1 MTSEIAKL
9 KEWVDG
15 CDNIVFF
22 GGAGVSTESGIPDF
36 RSVDGLYNQ
45 QYKYPPETILSHTFF
60 LSETAEFYRFYR
72 AKMLALD
79 AQPNAAHLKLAE
91 WEREGKCRAV
101 VTQNIDGLHQK
112 AGSKEVLELH
122 GSVLRNYCMR
132 CRKPYPVEKIASGT
146 GGSIWSD
153 KPVLAVDIRSGVTG
167 VGKDAFYG
175 CDDLQVISLPDTV
188 TQLDD
193 NAFGNC
199 PALSDILVDAKNPAY
214 KSVDGAL
221 YSKDGTVL
229 VKGPANAET
238 FVVPDGVATIGDY
251 AFFGAKYLTSIYFPE
266 GSLTTIGA
274 MAFEFCEGLTEL
286 LLPAGVTEIGMYAF
300 AHCSGLR
307 SVDLPVSLK
316 HVSDMAF
323 LSAGTMD
330 AGIADINYA
339 GSEQQWNAIAFD
351 DGVLGWMH
359 KNFNTEQ
366 HTFGAWVTDGTRSC
380 EQGVTMA
387 RSCGN
392 DGCDLVQ
399 TVELPAYGHIW
410 DSGTLLAA
418 PDGVRCGIVEH
429 TCSRC
434 NGTGYEVLDPEI
446 WAYEQFGDVDP
457 TLWSYEGI
465 QFCVMMGYMSGMD
478 THVFAPRG
486 VTTRAQLVQIL
497 YNFVGGPEVSGE
509 TPFTDLTANW
519 YKDAVLWAYQTGVT
533 SGTSETTFAPDD
545 PVTREQVAVLLYEFA
560 DKVLEVGGAETPADL
575 SRFPDGDQVSSWARE
590 AMADA
595 VALGIINGTRVDD
608 QVFLAP
614 QGSATRDQI
623 ATMFEGFCASLA

>member
-1 MTSEIAKL
+1 MRKKL
-9 KEWVDG
+9 L
-15 CDNIVFF
+15 
-22 GGAGVSTESGIPDF
+22 S
-36 RSVDGLYNQ
+36 
-45 QYKYPPETILSHTFF
+45 ILLV
-60 LSETAEFYRFYR
+60 LSL
-72 AKMLALD
+72 MLALV
-79 AQPNAAHLKLAE
+79 PAAFAAE
-91 WEREGKCRAV
+91 PASGTCGAEG
-101 VTQNIDGLHQK
+101 DGSNVIWTLDET
-112 AGSKEVLELH
+112 GLLTIS
-122 GSVLRNYCMR
+122 GTG
-132 CRKPYPVEKIASGT
+132 KIASGT

-410 DSGTLLAA
+410 DSGTLLARRRHVEKMHEPRA
-418 PDGVRCGIVEH
+418 ADAALDTAGDRQLLFYWLQRAQERVHPGGHYKTQQPPVCRLHRAGEHLASRLADQHRLPVVPRNEQYQVRLLCRHGGAVEEH
-429 TCSRC
+429 LHL
-434 NGTGYEVLDPEI
+434 GGYEYSQTVNSVRRCKDL
-446 WAYEQFGDVDP
+446 
-457 TLWSYEGI
+457 LR
-465 QFCVMMGYMSGMD
+465 
-478 THVFAPRG
+478 AP
-486 VTTRAQLVQIL
+486 
-497 YNFVGGPEVSGE
+497 
-509 TPFTDLTANW
+509 
-519 YKDAVLWAYQTGVT
+519 
-533 SGTSETTFAPDD
+533 
-545 PVTREQVAVLLYEFA
+545 
-560 DKVLEVGGAETPADL
+560 
-575 SRFPDGDQVSSWARE
+575 
-590 AMADA
+590 
-595 VALGIINGTRVDD
+595 
-608 QVFLAP
+608 
-614 QGSATRDQI
+614 GS
-623 ATMFEGFCASLA
+623 CL

>member
-1 MTSEIAKL
+1 MKKKL
-9 KEWVDG
+9 L
-15 CDNIVFF
+15 
-22 GGAGVSTESGIPDF
+22 S
-36 RSVDGLYNQ
+36 
-45 QYKYPPETILSHTFF
+45 ILLV
-60 LSETAEFYRFYR
+60 LSL
-72 AKMLALD
+72 MLALVPAAFAAD
-79 AQPNAAHLKLAE
+79 TGTLEGGLTWELDSTGLLTISGEGAIPDNNAGL
-91 WEREGKCRAV
+91 CRWADMN
-101 VTQNIDGLHQK
+101 VTAI
-112 AGSKEVLELH
+112 E
-122 GSVLRNYCMR
+122 
-132 CRKPYPVEKIASGT
+132 I
-146 GGSIWSD
+146 SD
-153 KPVLAVDIRSGVTG
+153 GVTA
-167 VGKDAFYG
+167 VGAHAFEG
-175 CDDLQVISLPDTV
+175 CDQAGYVYLPSTV
-188 TQLDD
+188 ETLGD
-193 NAFGNC
+193 G
-199 PALSDILVDAKNPAY
+199 ALSGMDTLQAIYVDETNPAFAER
-214 KSVDGAL
+214 DGAL

-229 VKGPANAET
+229 VKGPANAEA

-339 GSEQQWNAIAFD
+339 GSEQQWNAIAFE

-380 EQGVTMA
+380 AQGVTMA

-410 DSGTLLAA
+410 DSGTLLTA
-418 PDGVRCGIVEH
+418 PEGVRCGIVEH
-429 TCSRC
+429 TCGRC

-533 SGTSETTFAPDD
+533 SGTSETTFSPND
-545 PVTREQVAVLLYEFA
+545 PVTREQVAVLLYKFA
-560 DKVLEVGGAETPADL
+560 NKVLEVGGAETPADL

-595 VALGIINGTRVDD
+595 VALGIINGTKVDD

>member
-1 MTSEIAKL
+1 MRKKL
-9 KEWVDG
+9 L
-15 CDNIVFF
+15 
-22 GGAGVSTESGIPDF
+22 S
-36 RSVDGLYNQ
+36 
-45 QYKYPPETILSHTFF
+45 ILLV
-60 LSETAEFYRFYR
+60 LSL
-72 AKMLALD
+72 MLALVPAAFAAEPASGTCGAEGDGSNVTWTID
-79 AQPNAAHLKLAE
+79 A
-91 WEREGKCRAV
+91 
-101 VTQNIDGLHQK
+101 TGLLTIS
-112 AGSKEVLELH
+112 GT
-122 GSVLRNYCMR
+122 G
-132 CRKPYPVEKIASGT
+132 KIASGS
-146 GGSIWSD
+146 GGSMWSG
-153 KPVLAVDIRSGVTG
+153 KAVTAVDIRSGVTG
-167 VGKDAFYG
+167 IGTDAFSG
-175 CDDLQVISLPDTV
+175 CNDLQVISLPDTV

-229 VKGPANAET
+229 VKGPANAEA
-238 FVVPDGVATIGDY
+238 FVVPDGVTTIGSY
-251 AFFGAKYLTSIYFPE
+251 AFFGAKSLKNIYFPE
-266 GSLTTIGA
+266 DSLTTVSA
-274 MAFEFCEGLTEL
+274 MAFEFCTGLTAL
-286 LLPAGVTEIGMYAF
+286 IFPVGVTEIGMYAF

-316 HVSDMAF
+316 HVGDMAF

-339 GSEQQWNAIAFD
+339 GSEQQWNAITFD
-351 DGVLGWMH
+351 DAVLSWMH

-366 HTFGAWVTDGTRSC
+366 HAFSAWVTDGERTC
-380 EQGVTMA
+380 TQGVTMA

-392 DGCDLVQ
+392 DNCSLMQ
-399 TVELPAYGHIW
+399 TVELPALGHIW
-410 DSGTLLAA
+410 NSGTLLTA
-418 PDGVRCGIVEH
+418 PEGVRCGIVEH
-429 TCSRC
+429 TCGRC

-497 YNFVGGPEVSGE
+497 YNFVGGPAVSGE

-519 YKDAVLWAYQTGVT
+519 YKDAVLWAYQTGV
-533 SGTSETTFAPDD
+533 SAGTSETTFAPDD
-545 PVTREQVAVLLYEFA
+545 PVTREQVAVLLHEFA

-595 VALGIINGTRVDD
+595 VALGIINGTKVGD

-614 QGSATRDQI
+614 QGNATRDQI

>member
-1 MTSEIAKL
+1 MRKKL
-9 KEWVDG
+9 L
-15 CDNIVFF
+15 
-22 GGAGVSTESGIPDF
+22 S
-36 RSVDGLYNQ
+36 
-45 QYKYPPETILSHTFF
+45 ILLV
-60 LSETAEFYRFYR
+60 LSL
-72 AKMLALD
+72 MLALV
-79 AQPNAAHLKLAE
+79 PAAFAADIAS
-91 WEREGKCRAV
+91 GTCGAV
-101 VTQNIDGLHQK
+101 GDGSNVIWTLDET
-112 AGSKEVLELH
+112 GLLTIS
-122 GSVLRNYCMR
+122 GTG
-132 CRKPYPVEKIASGT
+132 KIASGT

-251 AFFGAKYLTSIYFPE
+251 AFFGAKCLTSIYFPE
-266 GSLTTIGA
+266 GSMTTIGA

-497 YNFVGGPEVSGE
+497 YNFVGGPAVSGE

-533 SGTSETTFAPDD
+533 SGTSETTPSRASRSRCCCTSLPTRCWSSAERRLRRTCPDSRTEIRSPPGRARRWPMPSRSASSTAP
-545 PVTREQVAVLLYEFA
+545 RSAIRSSLRRRAVR
-560 DKVLEVGGAETPADL
+560 P
-575 SRFPDGDQVSSWARE
+575 
-590 AMADA
+590 
-595 VALGIINGTRVDD
+595 
-608 QVFLAP
+608 
-614 QGSATRDQI
+614 ATRSPR
-623 ATMFEGFCASLA
+623 CSRASAQASRKLNPIQTGVPIWERRFFPSARLPAANLHRKCEFQEAN

>member
-1 MTSEIAKL
+1 MRKKL
-9 KEWVDG
+9 L
-15 CDNIVFF
+15 
-22 GGAGVSTESGIPDF
+22 S
-36 RSVDGLYNQ
+36 
-45 QYKYPPETILSHTFF
+45 ILLV
-60 LSETAEFYRFYR
+60 LSL
-72 AKMLALD
+72 MLALV
-79 AQPNAAHLKLAE
+79 PAAFAADIASGTCGAE
-91 WEREGKCRAV
+91 GDGSN
-101 VTQNIDGLHQK
+101 VTWTLDETGLLTIS
-112 AGSKEVLELH
+112 GT
-122 GSVLRNYCMR
+122 G
-132 CRKPYPVEKIASGT
+132 KIASGT

-193 NAFGNC
+193 NALGNC

-229 VKGPANAET
+229 VKGPANAEA

-339 GSEQQWNAIAFD
+339 GSEQQWNAIAFE

-380 EQGVTMA
+380 AQGVTMA

-399 TVELPAYGHIW
+399 TVETVVL
-410 DSGTLLAA
+410 
-418 PDGVRCGIVEH
+418 VKIV
-429 TCSRC
+429 
-434 NGTGYEVLDPEI
+434 VI
-446 WAYEQFGDVDP
+446 
-457 TLWSYEGI
+457 
-465 QFCVMMGYMSGMD
+465 
-478 THVFAPRG
+478 
-486 VTTRAQLVQIL
+486 
-497 YNFVGGPEVSGE
+497 
-509 TPFTDLTANW
+509 
-519 YKDAVLWAYQTGVT
+519 
-533 SGTSETTFAPDD
+533 
-545 PVTREQVAVLLYEFA
+545 
-560 DKVLEVGGAETPADL
+560 ADL
-575 SRFPDGDQVSSWARE
+575 AGSTETKIRSYTLYIIPGRLNAIRDFFIKSS
-590 AMADA
+590 
-595 VALGIINGTRVDD
+595 TT
-608 QVFLAP
+608 P
-614 QGSATRDQI
+614 TTI
-623 ATMFEGFCASLA
+623 AISNWS

>member
-1 MTSEIAKL
+1 MRKKL
-9 KEWVDG
+9 L
-15 CDNIVFF
+15 
-22 GGAGVSTESGIPDF
+22 S
-36 RSVDGLYNQ
+36 
-45 QYKYPPETILSHTFF
+45 ILLV
-60 LSETAEFYRFYR
+60 LSL
-72 AKMLALD
+72 MLALVPAAFAAEPASGTCGAEGDGSNVTWTID
-79 AQPNAAHLKLAE
+79 A
-91 WEREGKCRAV
+91 
-101 VTQNIDGLHQK
+101 TGLLTIS
-112 AGSKEVLELH
+112 GT
-122 GSVLRNYCMR
+122 G
-132 CRKPYPVEKIASGT
+132 KIASGS
-146 GGSIWSD
+146 GGSMWSG
-153 KPVLAVDIRSGVTG
+153 KAVTAVDIRSGVTG
-167 VGKDAFYG
+167 IGTDAFSG
-175 CDDLQVISLPDTV
+175 CNDLQVISLPDTV

-229 VKGPANAET
+229 VKGPANAEA
-238 FVVPDGVATIGDY
+238 FVVPDGVTTIGSY
-251 AFFGAKYLTSIYFPE
+251 AFFGAKSLKNIYFPE
-266 GSLTTIGA
+266 DSLTTVSA
-274 MAFEFCEGLTEL
+274 MAFEFCTGLTAL
-286 LLPAGVTEIGMYAF
+286 IFPVGVTEIGMYAF

-316 HVSDMAF
+316 HVGDMAF

-339 GSEQQWNAIAFD
+339 GSEQQWNAITFD
-351 DGVLGWMH
+351 DAVLSWMH

-366 HTFGAWVTDGTRSC
+366 HAFSAWVTDGERTC
-380 EQGVTMA
+380 TQGVTMA

-392 DGCDLVQ
+392 DNCSLMQ
-399 TVELPAYGHIW
+399 TVELPALGHIW
-410 DSGTLLAA
+410 NSGTLLTA
-418 PDGVRCGIVEH
+418 PEGVRCGIVEH
-429 TCSRC
+429 TCGRC

-497 YNFVGGPEVSGE
+497 YNFVGNPEVSGE

-519 YKDAVLWAYQTGVT
+519 YKDAVLWAYQTGV
-533 SGTSETTFAPDD
+533 SAGTSETTFAPDD
-545 PVTREQVAVLLYEFA
+545 PVTREQVAVLLHEFA

-595 VALGIINGTRVDD
+595 VALGIINGTKVGD

-614 QGSATRDQI
+614 QGNATRDQI

>member
-1 MTSEIAKL
+1 MRKKL
-9 KEWVDG
+9 L
-15 CDNIVFF
+15 
-22 GGAGVSTESGIPDF
+22 S
-36 RSVDGLYNQ
+36 
-45 QYKYPPETILSHTFF
+45 ILLV
-60 LSETAEFYRFYR
+60 LSL
-72 AKMLALD
+72 MLALV
-79 AQPNAAHLKLAE
+79 PAAFATDIASGTCGAE
-91 WEREGKCRAV
+91 G
-101 VTQNIDGLHQK
+101 DGSNVIWTLDET
-112 AGSKEVLELH
+112 GLLTIS
-122 GSVLRNYCMR
+122 GTG
-132 CRKPYPVEKIASGT
+132 KIASGT

-175 CDDLQVISLPDTV
+175 CNDLQVISLPDTV

-193 NAFGNC
+193 NALGNC

-266 GSLTTIGA
+266 GSLTAIGYN
-274 MAFEFCEGLTEL
+274 AFSGCTQLKDVILPDGLTRIDMNVFNRCSALTEVTI
-286 LLPAGVTEIGMYAF
+286 PASVTEVRGFSFMGCTALTDVYYTGTQAQWDAVRIDTSYGDPFKNVTVHVDAEQHVF
-300 AHCSGLR
+300 GAWQTVEQPGCEQPGTISRTCTNGCGLKQTAA
-307 SVDLPVSLK
+307 VPALGHDWDEGVVTKEP
-316 HVSDMAF
+316 
-323 LSAGTMD
+323 
-330 AGIADINYA
+330 
-339 GSEQQWNAIAFD
+339 
-351 DGVLGWMH
+351 DGVLCGI
-359 KNFNTEQ
+359 Q
-366 HTFGAWVTDGTRSC
+366 HVTC
-380 EQGVTMA
+380 K
-387 RSCGN
+387 
-392 DGCDLVQ
+392 
-399 TVELPAYGHIW
+399 
-410 DSGTLLAA
+410 
-418 PDGVRCGIVEH
+418 RCGAE
-429 TCSRC
+429 SD
-434 NGTGYEVLDPEI
+434 ELLMPEI

-560 DKVLEVGGAETPADL
+560 DKVLELGGAETPADL

>member
-1 MTSEIAKL
+1 MKKKL
-9 KEWVDG
+9 L
-15 CDNIVFF
+15 
-22 GGAGVSTESGIPDF
+22 S
-36 RSVDGLYNQ
+36 
-45 QYKYPPETILSHTFF
+45 ILLV
-60 LSETAEFYRFYR
+60 LSL
-72 AKMLALD
+72 MLALV
-79 AQPNAAHLKLAE
+79 PAAFAADIVDSGTCGAE
-91 WEREGKCRAV
+91 GDGSN
-101 VTQNIDGLHQK
+101 VTWTLDETGLLTIS
-112 AGSKEVLELH
+112 GT
-122 GSVLRNYCMR
+122 G
-132 CRKPYPVEKIASGT
+132 KIASGT

-193 NAFGNC
+193 NALGNC

-229 VKGPANAET
+229 VKGPANAEA

-339 GSEQQWNAIAFD
+339 GSEQQWNAIAFE

-380 EQGVTMA
+380 AQGVTMA

-399 TVELPAYGHIW
+399 TVELPALGHIW
-410 DSGTLLAA
+410 DSGTLLTA
-418 PDGVRCGIVEH
+418 PEGVRCGIVEH
-429 TCSRC
+429 TCGRC

-486 VTTRAQLVQIL
+486 VTTRAQL
-497 YNFVGGPEVSGE
+497 
-509 TPFTDLTANW
+509 AR
-519 YKDAVLWAYQTGVT
+519 A
-533 SGTSETTFAPDD
+533 D
-545 PVTREQVAVLLYEFA
+545 PV
-560 DKVLEVGGAETPADL
+560 
-575 SRFPDGDQVSSWARE
+575 
-590 AMADA
+590 
-595 VALGIINGTRVDD
+595 
-608 QVFLAP
+608 
-614 QGSATRDQI
+614 
-623 ATMFEGFCASLA
+623 

>member
-1 MTSEIAKL
+1 MKKKL
-9 KEWVDG
+9 L
-15 CDNIVFF
+15 
-22 GGAGVSTESGIPDF
+22 S
-36 RSVDGLYNQ
+36 
-45 QYKYPPETILSHTFF
+45 ILLV
-60 LSETAEFYRFYR
+60 LSL
-72 AKMLALD
+72 MLALV
-79 AQPNAAHLKLAE
+79 PAAFAADIASGTCGAE
-91 WEREGKCRAV
+91 GDGSN
-101 VTQNIDGLHQK
+101 VTWTLDETGLLTIS
-112 AGSKEVLELH
+112 GT
-122 GSVLRNYCMR
+122 G
-132 CRKPYPVEKIASGT
+132 KIASGT

-167 VGKDAFYG
+167 IGTDAFSG
-175 CDDLQVISLPDTV
+175 CNDLQVISLPDTV

-229 VKGPANAET
+229 VKGPANAEA
-238 FVVPDGVATIGDY
+238 FVVPDGVTTIGSY
-251 AFFGAKYLTSIYFPE
+251 AFFGAKSLKNIYFPE
-266 GSLTTIGA
+266 DSLTTVSA
-274 MAFEFCEGLTEL
+274 MAFEFCTGLTAL
-286 LLPAGVTEIGMYAF
+286 IFPVGVTEIGMYAF

-316 HVSDMAF
+316 HVGDMAF

-339 GSEQQWNAIAFD
+339 GSEQQWNAITFD
-351 DGVLGWMH
+351 DAVLSWMH

-366 HTFGAWVTDGTRSC
+366 HAFSAWVTDGERTC
-380 EQGVTMA
+380 TQGVTMA

-392 DGCDLVQ
+392 DNCSLMQ
-399 TVELPAYGHIW
+399 TVELPALGHIW
-410 DSGTLLAA
+410 NSGTLLTA
-418 PDGVRCGIVEH
+418 PEGVRCGIVEH
-429 TCSRC
+429 TCGRC

-497 YNFVGGPEVSGE
+497 YNFVGNPEVSGE

-519 YKDAVLWAYQTGVT
+519 YKDAVLWAYQTGV
-533 SGTSETTFAPDD
+533 SAGTSETTFSPDD

-560 DKVLEVGGAETPADL
+560 DKVLELGGAETPADL
-575 SRFPDGDQVSSWARE
+575 SQFPDGDQVSSWARE

-595 VALGIINGTRVDD
+595 VALGIINGTKVDD

>member
-1 MTSEIAKL
+1 MRKKL
-9 KEWVDG
+9 L
-15 CDNIVFF
+15 
-22 GGAGVSTESGIPDF
+22 S
-36 RSVDGLYNQ
+36 
-45 QYKYPPETILSHTFF
+45 ILLV
-60 LSETAEFYRFYR
+60 LSL
-72 AKMLALD
+72 MLALV
-79 AQPNAAHLKLAE
+79 PAAFAADIAASGTCGAE
-91 WEREGKCRAV
+91 GDGSN
-101 VTQNIDGLHQK
+101 VTWTLDETGLLTIS
-112 AGSKEVLELH
+112 GT
-122 GSVLRNYCMR
+122 G
-132 CRKPYPVEKIASGT
+132 KIASGT

-193 NAFGNC
+193 NALGNC

-339 GSEQQWNAIAFD
+339 GSEQQWNAIAFE

-380 EQGVTMA
+380 AQGVTMA

-399 TVELPAYGHIW
+399 TVELPALGHIW
-410 DSGTLLAA
+410 NSGTLLTA
-418 PDGVRCGIVEH
+418 PEGVRCGIVEH
-429 TCSRC
+429 TCGRC

-519 YKDAVLWAYQTGVT
+519 YKDAVLWAYQTGV
-533 SGTSETTFAPDD
+533 SAGTSETTFAPND

-560 DKVLEVGGAETPADL
+560 DKVLEIGGAETPADL
-575 SRFPDGDQVSSWARE
+575 SQFPDGDQVSSWARE

-595 VALGIINGTRVDD
+595 VALGIINGTKVDD